1 MDDIRNHQALPNAEE
16 QAWIDEGMGSL
27 VRTFVIA
34 AVSLVIVMGAGMLV
48 EDAGAHANVAVFGP
62 R

>member
-1 MDDIRNHQALPNAEE
+1 MDDIRNHQALPSAEE
-16 QAWIDEGMGSL
+16 QAWIDEGVGSL

-34 AVSLVIVMGAGMLV
+34 AMALAIVLGAGALV
-48 EDAGAHANVAVFGP
+48 EDADAHANVAVFGP